1 MCCDLLLIAYLEPGL
16 GYVPAG
22 CANLADDIIRWY
34 AIFYDI
40 IQMPEKLMQNL
51 QYKLQFVNV

>member
-1 MCCDLLLIAYLEPGL
+1 MYLLDVLIWQMIS
-16 GYVPAG
+16 
-22 CANLADDIIRWY
+22 DDT
-34 AIFYDI
+34 IFYDI